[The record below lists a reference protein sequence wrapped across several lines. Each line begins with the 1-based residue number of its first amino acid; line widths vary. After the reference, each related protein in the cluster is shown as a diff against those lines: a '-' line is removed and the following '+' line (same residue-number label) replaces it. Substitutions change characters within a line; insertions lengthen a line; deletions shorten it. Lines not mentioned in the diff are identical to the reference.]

1 MNLIILVLDLYI
13 AAHAI
18 WWFLLETN
26 RAERHSLTPILSRI
40 CEPYCRIFQGV
51 ELKIRGNNAAIAVPI
66 ITLVLARLVLSALH

>member
-13 AAHAI
+13 AAHAV

-26 RAERHSLTPILSRI
+26 RAEHHSLTPFLSRI

-51 ELKIRGNNAAIAVPI
+51 ELKIRGKNAAIAVPV
-66 ITLVLARLVLSALH
+66 ITLILARLLLGTL